1 MANLLRGAKS
11 ESFGAFVR
19 VCQYRNEEGWGR
31 QPQRLHSRVRRRQC
45 AHQLPKLPKSRSV
58 IARFCPFVFFGLFTR
73 SSVISVNLH
82 NFHVLPSIKPE
93 DAPVAREMAED
104 LRLCIAGAR
113 VSDHSKDMLPAYDT
127 VRLKILDML
136 QIVEAAAAVA
146 E

>member
-1 MANLLRGAKS
+1 MSTSTTETAKELVS
-11 ESFGAFVR
+11 NCPS
-19 VCQYRNEEGWGR
+19 
-31 QPQRLHSRVRRRQC
+31 LHSC
-45 AHQLPKLPKSRSV
+45 
-58 IARFCPFVFFGLFTR
+58 VFDLFTR

-82 NFHVLPSIKPE
+82 NFHVLSSIKPE

-136 QIVEAAAAVA
+136 KSVEAAAVA